1 MGGIAGGSL
10 GVPSRVEHFEHVG
23 LQVAMLYCLA
33 SIDPLLAS
41 VEAVWAP
48 LLAQQGGSRTYG
60 VSWAIVLLCVALGLI
75 VTLKSSRRTSEV
87 KKAREY

>member
-1 MGGIAGGSL
+1 
-10 GVPSRVEHFEHVG
+10 
-23 LQVAMLYCLA
+23 MLTCLA
-33 SIDPLLAS
+33 SIDSLLQPIS
-41 VEAVWAP
+41 AVWAP

-87 KKAREY
+87 KKARDY